1 MGVACGRRPFVVFGR
16 GWVHKV
22 CRRRSATE
30 PFRESVLRSPR
41 VPLGPPHYH
50 EDGMRF
56 RLIPRDESFYPLFDE
71 QAQIAADSAIA
82 VGEMLASLPVSAE
95 AASVVV
101 AAEKRADGVLRTVRD
116 QLEHAIVT
124 PFDREDIQALSNALD
139 DVIDEMRAAADAAFQ
154 HNITTQLPGIEELLR
169 ILCDIT
175 ARNVALVHG
184 LRTLRNLTPVIDE
197 IERLESEAD
206 GVYRK
211 VMAELFSGR
220 HDALDILRWKD
231 VVEAIESAIDAVED
245 ASDEV
250 QSIAVKHA

>member
-1 MGVACGRRPFVVFGR
+1 
-16 GWVHKV
+16 
-22 CRRRSATE
+22 
-30 PFRESVLRSPR
+30 
-41 VPLGPPHYH
+41 
-50 EDGMRF
+50 MRF
-56 RLIPRDESFYPLFDE
+56 RLIPRDESFYPLFE
-71 QAQIAADSAIA
+71 QMAQIAADTALALSEAIS
-82 VGEMLASLPVSAE
+82 SLPVSAD
-95 AASVVV
+95 ASGAVV
-101 AAEKRADGVLRTVRD
+101 AAEKRADGVLREIRA

-124 PFDREDIQALSNALD
+124 PFDREDIQALANALD
-139 DVIDEMRAAADAAFQ
+139 DVVDEMRAAADSALQ
-154 HNITTQLPGIEELLR
+154 HHIATALPGIEELLR
-169 ILCDIT
+169 VLCEIT

-184 LRTLRNLTPVIDE
+184 LRTLRNLTPIIDE

-206 GVYRK
+206 GIYRT